1 MGIKSVVKRIF
12 DYTIENDM
20 RVLTL
25 KHTKIKVRFSLTKRA
40 FKKYGNLPIVPGR
53 IVFDNYMGK
62 GYGCNSKYVTEAL
75 LASPGAKD
83 LDIVW
88 LVRDADSKKADFP
101 AGVRVVEYGSPESLK
116 MYYTASIWVS
126 NYHLAHYFNKGLEK
140 RPGQTYI
147 QMWHGSLGI
156 KRLERD
162 TTVLDSMPGWK
173 YLIEKNSR
181 MTDYW
186 ISNSDFETDVFKSAF
201 WDVTDEKIK
210 LLGHARN
217 DVFLDDKYAHLPAKV
232 RDFYNLASD
241 TKIALYVPTYRE
253 DDVFPDEKIN
263 VAETISSLSARFGGT
278 WKMMVRLHPRMKGP
292 VSEILDMT
300 SSEVTP
306 KINDDIIVANDYPDI
321 QELLSASDALITDY
335 SSCIFDFMLSKKC
348 AFFFAPDID
357 KYNSTRGFYYRMEE
371 TPFPIARDMD
381 TLSHNIAAFDNSS
394 YVSSI
399 QSFLQNKGCIDDG
412 KSAGKIADFI
422 QSLI

>member
-1 MGIKSVVKRIF
+1 MGIKSVVKKIF

-40 FKKYGNLPIVPGR
+40 FKKYGHLPIVPNR

-75 LASPGAKD
+75 LASDAAKN

-88 LVRDADSKKADFP
+88 LVRDASTKEADFP
-101 AGVRVVEYGSPESLK
+101 AGVRVVEYGSPESLE
-116 MYYTASIWVS
+116 MYYTAAIWVS

-186 ISNSDFETDVFKSAF
+186 ISNSDFESDVFKSAF
-201 WDVTDEKIK
+201 WDVTDDKIK

-217 DVFLDDKYAHLPAKV
+217 DVFFDDKYSFLPAKV
-232 RDFYNLASD
+232 RGYYSLDSD

-253 DDVFPDEKIN
+253 DNVFPDVKIN
-263 VAETISSLSARFGGT
+263 VEETLSSLSSRFGGT
-278 WKMMVRLHPRMKGP
+278 WKFMARLHPRMKG
-292 VSEILDMT
+292 EIDQVLDID
-300 SSEVTP
+300 SNVASDSV
-306 KINDDIIVANDYPDI
+306 IIANDYPDI
-321 QELLSASDALITDY
+321 QELLAASDALITDY
-335 SSCIFDFMLSKKC
+335 SSCIFDFMLSIKP
-348 AFFFAPDID
+348 AFFFVPDID
-357 KYNSTRGFYYRMEE
+357 KYNSTRGFYYSMEE
-371 TPFPIARDMD
+371 TPFSIARDM
-381 TLSHNIAAFDNSS
+381 TSFKKNIASFDDSS
-394 YVSSI
+394 YASSV

-422 QSLI
+422 QSLVF